1 MNSFFPKK
9 KHQNTECFSYIAT
22 KYQYCE
28 QGTLELY
35 LFALFNFLKAVP
47 LLSVSIVFILFYLSN
62 MSWRERYFAPL
73 YAVVCIVE
81 VTIKPDSDLLD
92 TGEHAEEEEMEESE
106 DQFYEDDE

>member
-1 MNSFFPKK
+1 
-9 KHQNTECFSYIAT
+9 
-22 KYQYCE
+22 
-28 QGTLELY
+28 
-35 LFALFNFLKAVP
+35 
-47 LLSVSIVFILFYLSN
+47 